1 MQIIEIMIASIIVI
15 FSIVD
20 FSIFF
25 PISRDENENFERF
38 LKPSLYR
45 NQSPSK
51 IVIKEL
57 IKRSIKFHNDQPT
70 RFTSNCHGAEYFSS
84 LSTV

>member
-1 MQIIEIMIASIIVI
+1 MQIIEIIIASIIVI
-15 FSIVD
+15 FSMT
-20 FSIFF
+20 SRYFF
-25 PISRDENENFERF
+25 PSLDENENFERF

>member
-1 MQIIEIMIASIIVI
+1 M
-15 FSIVD
+15 
-20 FSIFF
+20 
-25 PISRDENENFERF
+25 F
-38 LKPSLYR
+38 LKAFATR

-70 RFTSNCHGAEYFSS
+70 RFTSNCHGAEYFPS